1 MFLKAN
7 EDIRRFIRAHD
18 VKTYEVARHLGVHEN
33 TLLRW
38 LRDEL
43 PEDKR
48 EAIKTAVAELAE
60 EQNRIIASIEADKQ
74 KGEADA

>member
-7 EDIRRFIRAHD
+7 EDVRRFIRAHD

-43 PEDKR
+43 PEDRK
-48 EAIKTAVAELAE
+48 EMIKTAVTELAE
-60 EQNRIIASIEADKQ
+60 ENDRLSQLIVNAQ
-74 KGEADA
+74 KGAEA

>member
-7 EDIRRFIRAHD
+7 EDVRRFIRAHD

-43 PEDKR
+43 PEDRK
-48 EAIKTAVAELAE
+48 EMIKTAVAEIAE
-60 EQNRIIASIEADKQ
+60 ENDRLSQLIVNAQ
-74 KGEADA
+74 KGAEA

>member
-7 EDIRRFIRAHD
+7 EDVRRFIRAHD

-43 PEDKR
+43 PEDRKKM
-48 EAIKTAVAELAE
+48 IKTAVTEVAE
-60 EQNRIIASIEADKQ
+60 ENDRLSQLIVNAQ
-74 KGEADA
+74 KGAEA

>member
-7 EDIRRFIRAHD
+7 EDVRRFIRAHD
-18 VKTYEVARHLGVHEN
+18 VRTYEVARHLGVHEN

-43 PEDKR
+43 PEDRK
-48 EAIKTAVAELAE
+48 EMIKIAVTEVAEENDRLS
-60 EQNRIIASIEADKQ
+60 QLIENYTQ
-74 KGEADA
+74 TGETV